1 MLVDL
6 RKVPVEGQAIDH
18 AVSLADEGTR
28 RLEFRLAEPARV
40 IGRISRTDDDKRA
53 FRLTGRLAADV
64 ELTCGRCLIPFETEL
79 RENLDLH
86 YLPQSKNVARA
97 GEDDRGLGED
107 ELLVAFYRDDQLDL
121 SHMAWEQIVLALPMK
136 PLCKIDCEGLC
147 PDCGVNFNA
156 ASCSCVQDD
165 TDPRWQAL
173 NDLIDS

>member
-1 MLVDL
+1 
-6 RKVPVEGQAIDH
+6 
-18 AVSLADEGTR
+18 
-28 RLEFRLAEPARV
+28 
-40 IGRISRTDDDKRA
+40 
-53 FRLTGRLAADV
+53 
-64 ELTCGRCLIPFETEL
+64 
-79 RENLDLH
+79 
-86 YLPQSKNVARA
+86 
-97 GEDDRGLGED
+97 LGED

-147 PDCGVNFNA
+147 PDCGVNRNA